1 MKNDILTTPTD
12 KLLSPLQPILEEGT
26 EKKNGNQNNYFD
38 MNLLNQNEENKKEEP
53 IMKDLIAEN
62 FVLLTTIGKGAFG
75 EVSLSYDLREN
86 IEVAIKQEKKINNKI
101 SQLKI
106 ESKVYQKLLNIQLGQ
121 DISGLKIISQE
132 TILGVPKFYGMGELP
147 DTYYL
152 IMEFLGPNLHNLFN
166 YCGTKK
172 FTISTVCLIALQM
185 LNRIEYIHKHH
196 YLHRDIKP
204 RRENKCNIFN
214 GLWFIKKI

>member
-132 TILGVPKFYGMGELP
+132 IILGVPKFYGMGELP

-152 IMEFLGPNLHNLFN
+152 IMEFLGPV
-166 YCGTKK
+166 K
-172 FTISTVCLIALQM
+172 
-185 LNRIEYIHKHH
+185 
-196 YLHRDIKP
+196 
-204 RRENKCNIFN
+204 
-214 GLWFIKKI
+214 